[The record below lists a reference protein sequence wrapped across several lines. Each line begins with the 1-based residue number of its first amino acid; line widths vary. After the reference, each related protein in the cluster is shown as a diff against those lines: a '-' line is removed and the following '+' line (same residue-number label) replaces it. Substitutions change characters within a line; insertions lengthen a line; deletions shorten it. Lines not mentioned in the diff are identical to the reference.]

1 LAIAEASG
9 FSGRPVVERS
19 PVRTPLKDRSQP
31 LGEPFREKDLLKLTE
46 VEAFET
52 EVGEIETLTLLMD
65 LASAPVPGRAS
76 PEDPKSF
83 ICPSAVDE
91 APNARLLLAFPS
103 ALSEPRVTFQGVV
116 HSAVGTANVFD
127 GNNSEQIAPSP
138 ISPRSHSFNGVLVGR
153 NP

>member
-1 LAIAEASG
+1 
-9 FSGRPVVERS
+9 VERS

-31 LGEPFREKDLLKLTE
+31 SGEPFREKDLLKLTE

-52 EVGEIETLTLLMD
+52 EVGEIEELTLLVD

-76 PEDPKSF
+76 PEDPIFPKS
-83 ICPSAVDE
+83 SV
-91 APNARLLLAFPS
+91 LVAFPMAVEGPS
-103 ALSEPRVTFQGVV
+103 VKIQGVV
-116 HSAVGTANVFD
+116 HSAVGAAKVFD